1 MKKLNN
7 LFSIIM
13 VVLFTVLATK
23 AYNFFEKDIKY
34 ETQTLNVNLKE
45 FISKWGNSDKQ
56 IISETDI
63 ILFYKSSI
71 IDGHYYVFKFDDKTK
86 KLNSKFYDD

>member
-1 MKKLNN
+1 MRKCSDL
-7 LFSIIM
+7 LSILM
-13 VVLFTVLATK
+13 LLLFTVLAILI
-23 AYNFFEKDIKY
+23 YNFFEKDIKY
-34 ETQTLNVNLKE
+34 ETQTLNVSLEK
-45 FISKWGNSDKQ
+45 IKSKWGNPDKQ

>member
-1 MKKLNN
+1 MRKYSD
-7 LFSIIM
+7 LFSILM
-13 VVLFTVLATK
+13 VLLFTVLAILI
-23 AYNFFEKDIKY
+23 YNFFEKDIKY
-34 ETQTLNVNLKE
+34 ETQTLNVSLEK
-45 FISKWGNSDKQ
+45 IKSKWGNPDKQ